1 MAITSK
7 SDTHD
12 FQSLLTAMKVLNF
25 TRNEQET
32 IFKILAAILHLGNIY
47 FSRMVDDPGHDLIQI
62 TSKTEIEWCSHLLG
76 LNDQGLL
83 QKLTHKV
90 TEARDER
97 LLSPFNLEQALDSR
111 YCSSVCIIDSRLRL
125 SLFTRMLRDAIAK
138 ALYSTLFSWLVAR
151 INQIVRVNNSVDNT
165 IAILDIFGFENFS
178 TNSFEQLC
186 INYANEALQFHFNRH
201 VFKLEQVRCRIDE
214 DDEWQRE
221 LVLFSSLSSIVGRIC
236 KRETGLEADWFCW

>member
-1 MAITSK
+1 MTDGVFLVQGASMAIASK
-7 SDTHD
+7 SDAND

-47 FSRMVDDPGHDLIQI
+47 FSRMVDDPGHDLIQ
-62 TSKTEIEWCSHLLG
+62 TNSKMELEWCSHLLG

-111 YCSSVCIIDSRLRL
+111 YHLVMSPEMICDFERG
-125 SLFTRMLRDAIAK
+125 FRDAIAK
-138 ALYSTLFSWLVAR
+138 ALYATLFSWLVAR
-151 INQIVRVNNSVDNT
+151 INQIVRVNSSVDNS

-201 VFKLEQVRCRIDE
+201 VFKLEQVD
-214 DDEWQRE
+214 
-221 LVLFSSLSSIVGRIC
+221 
-236 KRETGLEADWFCW
+236 

>member
-1 MAITSK
+1 MSFFLSKGASMAITSK

-25 TRNEQET
+25 TKNEQET

-47 FSRMVDDPGHDLIQI
+47 FSRTIDDPNHDLIQI
-62 TSKTEIEWCSHLLG
+62 SSKTEIEWCSHLLG

-111 YCSSVCIIDSRLRL
+111 YL
-125 SLFTRMLRDAIAK
+125 
-138 ALYSTLFSWLVAR
+138 
-151 INQIVRVNNSVDNT
+151 
-165 IAILDIFGFENFS
+165 
-178 TNSFEQLC
+178 
-186 INYANEALQFHFNRH
+186 
-201 VFKLEQVRCRIDE
+201 
-214 DDEWQRE
+214 
-221 LVLFSSLSSIVGRIC
+221 
-236 KRETGLEADWFCW
+236 KRKQK

>member
-7 SDTHD
+7 SDAQD

-25 TRNEQET
+25 TKNEQET

-47 FSRMVDDPGHDLIQI
+47 FSRTTDDPSHDLIQI
-62 TSKTEIEWCSHLLG
+62 SSKTEIEWCSHLLG

-111 YCSSVCIIDSRLRL
+111 YYHL
-125 SLFTRMLRDAIAK
+125 K
-138 ALYSTLFSWLVAR
+138 
-151 INQIVRVNNSVDNT
+151 INQFSF
-165 IAILDIFGFENFS
+165 IL
-178 TNSFEQLC
+178 
-186 INYANEALQFHFNRH
+186 NYILAMRLL
-201 VFKLEQVRCRIDE
+201 KLFIQHY
-214 DDEWQRE
+214 
-221 LVLFSSLSSIVGRIC
+221 LV
-236 KRETGLEADWFCW
+236 GL

>member
-1 MAITSK
+1 MAISSK
-7 SDTHD
+7 SDSHD
-12 FQSLLTAMKVLNF
+12 FQSLLTAMKILNF

-47 FSRMVDDPGHDLIQI
+47 FSRTTDDPSHDLIQI
-62 TSKTEIEWCSHLLG
+62 SSKSEIEWCSHLLG

-111 YCSSVCIIDSRLRL
+111 YASVFQPSVNVLLDLLCS
-125 SLFTRMLRDAIAK
+125 DAIAK

-151 INQIVRVNNSVDNT
+151 INQIVRVNNNIDNS

-178 TNSFEQLC
+178 VNSFEQLC

-201 VFKLEQVRCRIDE
+201 VFKLEQVCSARASFKDLIFWD
-214 DDEWQRE
+214 
-221 LVLFSSLSSIVGRIC
+221 
-236 KRETGLEADWFCW
+236 K